1 MQESKDESQISSL
14 INKDF
19 LCHITYDAGH
29 VKSTNSKLKANGDQ
43 EEQST
48 MRRNST
54 GMYEYR
60 TDYAGTF
67 NSQKTKKAKHAV
79 GAVNVQHRRNQ
90 APKLSPLNQHGVI
103 IGNMLADEALMHNRT
118 AKHFEP
124 RRHGSVTFNLVMKN
138 RQLYH

>member
-1 MQESKDESQISSL
+1 MQQSKDESQISSL

-19 LCHITYDAGH
+19 LCHITYDGGH
-29 VKSTNSKLKANGDQ
+29 VKSKKENGDQ
-43 EEQST
+43 EEET
-48 MRRNST
+48 HMRRNST

-60 TDYAGTF
+60 TDYSGTF

-90 APKLSPLNQHGVI
+90 APKLSPLNQNGII
-103 IGNMLADEALMHNRT
+103 IGNMLADETLMHNRT

>member
-1 MQESKDESQISSL
+1 
-14 INKDF
+14 
-19 LCHITYDAGH
+19 
-29 VKSTNSKLKANGDQ
+29 
-43 EEQST
+43 

-60 TDYAGTF
+60 TDYSGTF

-90 APKLSPLNQHGVI
+90 APKLSPLNKNGVI
-103 IGNMLADEALMHNRT
+103 IGNMLVDEYKTNNKFNEALSNQNLIHNRT